1 LDKIVAVVLGDIAL
15 VLAVSSLLGVA
26 ARRCG
31 QPAVIGQILT
41 GVLLGPS
48 VLGRLPGHLTGHL
61 FPHQELPYLNVLA
74 QVGVT
79 VFVFAVGYEIEF
91 RSLHGHG
98 RTVPLVAVGGLVVP
112 MSLGVTCALL
122 LRPDFSAIG
131 NNDNRSFVLFLG
143 VAVSITALP
152 VLAAIVRERGL
163 AGTTVGVI
171 AIAAAGIMD
180 VVAWLALAAVL
191 VITGHSGILP
201 WPATLGVL
209 IGFVAVML
217 GVVRPAV
224 SWWTSRRQAVLLS
237 PTMIAFV
244 LAMGG
249 AWVTASLG
257 LHPLFGALLAGLT
270 MRGRNRVPDAD
281 VLRSMEQT
289 ADLLLPLFFV
299 VTGLSL
305 DIGAVNG
312 NSLAL
317 LALVF
322 AIATL
327 GKLAPAYAA
336 SRLCGLRPRQSAVVA
351 TLVNTRGLTELI
363 ALNVGLDDGIIDER
377 LFTILVLMAL
387 ITTCMTGPLLSL
399 IGPID
404 EQQTILAKP
413 AQEIGRE
420 SGNPQG

>member
-1 LDKIVAVVLGDIAL
+1 LDKVVAVVIGDIAL
-15 VLAVSSLLGVA
+15 VITVSSLLGVA
-26 ARRCG
+26 AQRCG

-48 VLGRLPGHLTGHL
+48 LLGRLPGHLTRVL
-61 FPHQELPYLNVLA
+61 FPQQALPSLNILA
-74 QVGVT
+74 QVGVA
-79 VFVFAVGYEIEF
+79 VFMFAVGYEIEF
-91 RSLHGHG
+91 RSLRGHG

-112 MSLGVTCALL
+112 MSLGVICALL
-122 LRPDFSAIG
+122 LRPDFIAVG
-131 NNDNRSFVLFLG
+131 NHDNRSFVLFLG

-163 AGTTVGVI
+163 AGTTVGAI

-191 VITGHSGILP
+191 IITGHSGILP
-201 WPATLGVL
+201 WPVTLAVL
-209 IGFVAVML
+209 IGFVAIML

-224 SWWTSRRQAVLLS
+224 SWWTSRRQSVLLA
-237 PTMIAFV
+237 PATVAFV

-257 LHPLFGALLAGLT
+257 LHPLFGAFLAGLT
-270 MRGRNRVPDAD
+270 MRGTNSVPDAD
-281 VLRSMEQT
+281 VLRSMDQT
-289 ADLLLPLFFV
+289 AKLLLPLFFV

-305 DIGAVNG
+305 NIGALDG
-312 NSLAL
+312 NSLIL
-317 LALVF
+317 LALIF
-322 AIATL
+322 AIATV
-327 GKLAPAYAA
+327 GKLGPAYAA
-336 SRLCGLRPRQSAVVA
+336 SRICGLQPRQSAVVA
-351 TLVNTRGLTELI
+351 ALVNARGLTELI
-363 ALNVGLDDGIIDER
+363 ALNVGLDDGIIDQR

-404 EQQTILAKP
+404 AQQAIVVKP
-413 AQEIGRE
+413 PQEIGQ
-420 SGNPQG
+420 SG